1 MRRMLLLT
9 SLSLSLFSLALQADQ
24 VTLKNGDRLSGS
36 IVKTDDE
43 AKTLFIK
50 TELAGDVTIPW
61 DAVTGIVSSQP
72 LHITLSDGRVIAGT
86 VSTTDGKLEVA
97 TKDAGTVSAA
107 HDAIKAVRNDAQQ
120 TEVDR
125 LQHPRLRDYWSG
137 LFDLGL
143 SITEGN
149 SSTTALSI
157 AGKASRI
164 VPKNKLTLYY
174 TQVYAKDNGHSPA
187 VTNANAIHGGVRDE
201 FNLSSRV
208 YAFGFADFDEDAL
221 QDLDLRNVLGGG
233 LGYHVIKIKKTQFDV
248 FGGASFNQEYFS
260 SYTTANPVPP
270 PALILV
276 GSQSRH
282 SAEIVAGESLG
293 TKLGSRTTVSEQLSF
308 FPNLSS
314 TGDFRVTF
322 DANATTKINSWLGWQ
337 VTFTDRYISNPPLG
351 LKGNDLLMSTGLRVT
366 FGKGTF

>member
-1 MRRMLLLT
+1 
-9 SLSLSLFSLALQADQ
+9 LSLFSLALHADQ

-43 AKTLFIK
+43 AKTLFVK
-50 TELAGDVTIPW
+50 TEFAGDVTIPW

-97 TKDAGTVSAA
+97 TKDAGTVSAT

-120 TEVDR
+120 AEVDR
-125 LQHPRLRDYWSG
+125 LRHPRLRDYWSG

-174 TQVYAKDNGHSPA
+174 TQVYAKDSGH
-187 VTNANAIHGGVRDE
+187 R
-201 FNLSSRV
+201 
-208 YAFGFADFDEDAL
+208 
-221 QDLDLRNVLGGG
+221 Q
-233 LGYHVIKIKKTQFDV
+233 Q
-248 FGGASFNQEYFS
+248 
-260 SYTTANPVPP
+260 
-270 PALILV
+270 
-276 GSQSRH
+276 
-282 SAEIVAGESLG
+282 
-293 TKLGSRTTVSEQLSF
+293 
-308 FPNLSS
+308 
-314 TGDFRVTF
+314 
-322 DANATTKINSWLGWQ
+322 
-337 VTFTDRYISNPPLG
+337 
-351 LKGNDLLMSTGLRVT
+351 
-366 FGKGTF
+366 